1 MTALESQP
9 FADYSPFLRG
19 AYGPVFDEMNE
30 ANLRVTGEIPA
41 ALTGVYM
48 RNGANP
54 QFAPMGRYHWFDGDG
69 MIHAVYL
76 ENGKAR
82 YNNRW
87 IETPGLR
94 HEREQEK
101 ALFGGILN
109 FQFPP
114 EDIMA
119 ECGIHVVAS
128 PAEIGQKMA
137 EVLGRIPA

>member
-30 ANLRVTGEIPA
+30 SNLRVTGEIPA

-76 ENGKAR
+76 ENGTAR
-82 YNNRW
+82 YKN
-87 IETPGLR
+87 
-94 HEREQEK
+94 
-101 ALFGGILN
+101 
-109 FQFPP
+109 
-114 EDIMA
+114 
-119 ECGIHVVAS
+119 
-128 PAEIGQKMA
+128 
-137 EVLGRIPA
+137 